1 MTSSDRKKLRKF
13 YKEKNKEEK
22 AKKSAEDKLLHPNKA
37 PTTDQITKE
46 LRADKRVT
54 LTTDKNSKNGGK
66 EATTSSSGGPSY
78 SNSSSFFNYL
88 QKETEQS
95 ISHKRK
101 NGGGSNDSS
110 SKKQKRSADITS
122 TSANFKL

>member
-66 EATTSSSGGPSY
+66 EATQSSSGPSY

-101 NGGGSNDSS
+101 NDGGSNDSS